1 MEIIKLSGKE
11 FSRVGNVFNNTI
23 FGEENNSCRNWI
35 LENTWLTEH
44 ILLIDLVW
52 VSCHYLCRA
61 SIQSFSHKVVNY
73 SFLLWYQRFWIFLL
87 LVLCSNKLW
96 FITFPC
102 VSLQF
107 MVKWF
112 ALWSQFSDGFKKGRL
127 FIYFFLIVWM
137 GVVISD
143 LFTHQTKTHKYIIHH
158 LILGIIV
165 SAI

>member
-1 MEIIKLSGKE
+1 MFLTIPYLVKKITHAEIGFWKICYWQNIFYSLILFGWAVIIFAEPPFSLFPIKLS
-11 FSRVGNVFNNTI
+11 I
-23 FGEENNSCRNWI
+23 
-35 LENTWLTEH
+35 
-44 ILLIDLVW
+44 
-52 VSCHYLCRA
+52 
-61 SIQSFSHKVVNY
+61 

-96 FITFPC
+96 FITSPC
-102 VSLQF
+102 LSLQF

>member
-1 MEIIKLSGKE
+1 MEIVKLSGKE

-35 LENTWLTEH
+35 LENMLLTEH

-87 LVLCSNKLW
+87 LVLCSNKL
-96 FITFPC
+96 
-102 VSLQF
+102 
-107 MVKWF
+107 
-112 ALWSQFSDGFKKGRL
+112 
-127 FIYFFLIVWM
+127 
-137 GVVISD
+137 
-143 LFTHQTKTHKYIIHH
+143 
-158 LILGIIV
+158 
-165 SAI
+165 